1 MRYQAALRP
10 DGIRCQRLENDSV
23 GFDFQILH
31 QPANASEL
39 AAAGDAASRVST
51 DVWGCSVTHSCD
63 EHHYA
68 AAAFTPIWLCKTLL
82 GSRIYARLFLAIL
95 VSGGAGYIG
104 SHVARALRR
113 SGYEVVLY
121 DNLSTGSRRLAQGF
135 ELVEGDIADK
145 VRLRQVLGRVDAI
158 LHFAAHAYVGES
170 VEHPRKYFQN
180 NVLGRLAC

>member
-1 MRYQAALRP
+1 MRPLDCVARFLKTAIKLVGTARFELATPLHPKQVRYQAALRP
-10 DGIRCQRLENDSV
+10 DGIHCRDEGSV

-31 QPANASEL
+31 QPVNAGEL

-51 DVWGCSVTHSCD
+51 MFWGCSVTHSCD
-63 EHHYA
+63 KHHYA

-121 DNLSTGSRRLAQGF
+121 DNLSTGYRRLAQGF
-135 ELVEGDIADK
+135 ELVEGDHY
-145 VRLRQVLGRVDAI
+145 R
-158 LHFAAHAYVGES
+158 
-170 VEHPRKYFQN
+170 
-180 NVLGRLAC
+180 